1 VTGTR
6 QGRLWLIVFLLPYA
20 IGFLT
25 FIGGPM
31 AFSLGM
37 SATKWSLFGRP
48 SWVGIQNFST
58 LLHDGL
64 FRTALTNTAY
74 YAVLVVP
81 AELLIALALAL
92 LLNNRLPGI
101 AFFRGLYFMPFVLSL
116 VSVGLLW
123 TWYLSPNFGMVAKI
137 LQALHLPS
145 PGWLQTRSLA
155 MPAVAATAVW
165 RNVGYYTV
173 ILLAGLQAIPRE
185 LEEAAA
191 VDGARPFTR
200 FVHVTLPLLTPTLFV
215 ALVVATIWAAHVFD
229 LTYIMT
235 QGGPENATLTVVQ
248 YIYMSAFQ
256 FGKMGYAAALSW
268 ILLLLM
274 LLLTVLHFRVQR
286 RWVYLD

>member
-1 VTGTR
+1 MSGP
-6 QGRLWLIVFLLPYA
+6 RLSRVWLVVFLLPYT
-20 IGFLT
+20 IGFVT
-25 FIGGPM
+25 FIAGPIV
-31 AFSLGM
+31 FSLWM
-37 SATKWSLFGRP
+37 SGTKWSLFGRP
-48 SWVGIQNFST
+48 SWIGIQNFAT
-58 LLHDGL
+58 LLHDDL
-64 FRTALTNTAY
+64 LRIALTNTAY

-81 AELLIALALAL
+81 TELLIALVLAL
-92 LLNNRLPGI
+92 LLNNRLP
-101 AFFRGLYFMPFVLSL
+101 ATSFFRGLYFVPFVLSL

-137 LQALHLPS
+137 LQALRLPS

-173 ILLAGLQAIPRE
+173 IFLAGLQAVPRE

-200 FVHVTLPLLTPTLFV
+200 FLYVTLPFLTPTMFV
-215 ALVVATIWAAHVFD
+215 ALVVATIWAAQVFD

-256 FGKMGYAAALSW
+256 FGRMGYAAALSW

-274 LLLTVLHFRVQR
+274 LSLTLLHFRTQR
-286 RWVYLD
+286 RWVHLD